1 MTEQEMI
8 SLGMKLDEANKLLA
22 NEVKVGAV
30 LDKVKAIRYDPLGI
44 EKERIEISIVTPGYK
59 EAKTDVSG
67 YFLKE
72 GFEAVKDAICQRLQ
86 DRINYWR
93 SEREKIK
100 ITNEES

>member
-72 GFEAVKDAICQRLQ
+72 GFDAICQRLQ